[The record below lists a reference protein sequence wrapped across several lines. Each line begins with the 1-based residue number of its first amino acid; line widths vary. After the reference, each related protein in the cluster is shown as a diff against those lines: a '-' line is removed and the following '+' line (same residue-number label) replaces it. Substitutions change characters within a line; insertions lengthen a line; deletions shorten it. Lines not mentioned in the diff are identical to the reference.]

1 MIDLPSPRK
10 VGDVN
15 HTIDTLFEADEC
27 TISGEVAHLSL
38 DFLADRVT
46 SLDLGPW
53 ILLELANPKR
63 DLLLF
68 GRNPKNNR
76 LDLLIKLKHIARS
89 RNTLDPRKLGN
100 VNKPLN
106 PFLNFDKGTVRKKF
120 SDLPGNFSSNWEAGF
135 NISPWVVSHLLETK
149 RDALLVTINIED
161 LNLDFLAYAKHFR
174 WVRNAPP
181 THIGDMEKSIHTLKV
196 DESAEVRDIF
206 NLTDNLISH
215 DNGLKEF
222 LAKLSAL
229 GLNDLTAT

>member
-1 MIDLPSPRK
+1 MIDLTSPRK

-15 HTIDTLFEADEC
+15 HAVDTLFEADEC
-27 TISGEVAHLSL
+27 TISGEVTNLSL

-53 ILLELANPKR
+53 ILLKLADPKR

-68 GRNPKNNR
+68 GRNPKDHR

-100 VNKPLN
+100 VNKSLN
-106 PFLNFDKGTVRKKF
+106 SFLNFDKGTVRKKF
-120 SDLPGNFSSNWEAGF
+120 SDLPGNFSSNWEAGL

-149 RDALLVTINIED
+149 RDALLVTINVKD
-161 LNLDFLAYAKHFR
+161 LNLDLLTYAKHFR
-174 WVRNAPP
+174 WVRDAPP
-181 THIGDMEKSIHTLKV
+181 THIGDMEKSIHTLEV
-196 DESAEVRDIF
+196 DESAKVSNIF
-206 NLTDNLISH
+206 NLTDNLISNN
-215 DNGLKEF
+215 NGLKEF

-229 GLNDLTAT
+229 GLNDLAAT